1 MAFIIIVTYLF
12 IITYWVVILLILVN
26 YLLLIINIC
35 YWKPIDIDILI
46 FTEIQVEQVGD
57 TKVLNERIILDNV
70 RWDQVVE
77 YGGP

>member
-26 YLLLIINIC
+26 YLLLIINIY
-35 YWKPIDIDILI
+35 YWKPIDIDIL
-46 FTEIQVEQVGD
+46 FTEIQIEQVGD
-57 TKVLNERIILDNV
+57 AKVLNERIILGNV
-70 RWDQVVE
+70 GLDQVVE